1 MNSYCRGQVLN
12 ERDEALEAIKLLK
25 AHPNIYL
32 SPLNGTRFVIRDNVP
47 ISSVTTTC
55 LLKLGYSNDY
65 EGVGKAILDGTAGV
79 LADTGVIGVLLSG
92 REGVQYWE
100 SRNTECVGGFSVNP
114 AVNRF
119 LLATAKR
126 ADGSFVVN
134 SFSTDGGCYP
144 RNVIVE
150 NGLLLVKFGVLSL
163 MEYAVKASLNGA
175 RTLSLANKGHLSVG
189 ADADISIL
197 DIEA

>member
-1 MNSYCRGQVLN
+1 M
-12 ERDEALEAIKLLK
+12 
-25 AHPNIYL
+25 
-32 SPLNGTRFVIRDNVP
+32 
-47 ISSVTTTC
+47 
-55 LLKLGYSNDY
+55 
-65 EGVGKAILDGTAGV
+65 
-79 LADTGVIGVLLSG
+79 
-92 REGVQYWE
+92 
-100 SRNTECVGGFSVNP
+100 
-114 AVNRF
+114 NRF

-126 ADGSFVVN
+126 ADGSFVVD

-197 DIEA
+197 GIEA